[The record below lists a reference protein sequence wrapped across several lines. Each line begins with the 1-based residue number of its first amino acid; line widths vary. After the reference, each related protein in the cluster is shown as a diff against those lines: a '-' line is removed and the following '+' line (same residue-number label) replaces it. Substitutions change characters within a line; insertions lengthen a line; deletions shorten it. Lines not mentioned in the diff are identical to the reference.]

1 MNQETTIDLVRR
13 YYAAFNLGQREAML
27 GCLSDDVAHDINQGA
42 REVGKDTFAA
52 FLERMERC
60 YSERVED
67 LVILAS
73 QDGSRAAAEFTVH
86 GCYLATDEGL
96 PPAAGQTYALPA
108 GALFSIADGKIARV
122 TMYYNLAD
130 WTRQVAGK

>member
-1 MNQETTIDLVRR
+1 MPKNATVELVRR

-27 GCLSDDVAHDINQGA
+27 ECLADDVAHDINEGG
-42 REVGKDTFAA
+42 REVGKDAFAA

-73 QDGSRAAAEFTVH
+73 ADGHRAAAEFTVH

-96 PPAAGQTYALPA
+96 PPARGQEYVLPA
-108 GALFSIADGKIARV
+108 GAFFSVTEGRITRV

-130 WTRQVAGK
+130 WTRQVVGE

>member
-1 MNQETTIDLVRR
+1 MPQNATIDLVRR

-27 GCLSDDVAHDINQGA
+27 ECLADDVAHDINQDG
-42 REVGKDTFAA
+42 REVGKQAFAA

-108 GALFSIADGKIARV
+108 GAFFSIADGKIARV

>member
-1 MNQETTIDLVRR
+1 MPKNATVELVRR

-27 GCLSDDVAHDINQGA
+27 ECLADDVAHDINEGG
-42 REVGKDTFAA
+42 REVGKDAFAA

-73 QDGSRAAAEFTVH
+73 ADGHRAAAEFTVH

-96 PPAAGQTYALPA
+96 PSARGQEYVLPA
-108 GALFSIADGKIARV
+108 GAFFSVTDGRITRV

-130 WTRQVAGK
+130 WTRQVVGE

>member
-1 MNQETTIDLVRR
+1 MPKIATVELVRR

-27 GCLSDDVAHDINQGA
+27 ECLADDVAHDINEGG
-42 REVGKDTFAA
+42 REVGKDAFAA

-73 QDGSRAAAEFTVH
+73 ADGHRAAAEFTVH
-86 GCYLATDEGL
+86 GCYLTTDEGL
-96 PPAAGQTYALPA
+96 PPATGQEYVLPA
-108 GALFSIADGKIARV
+108 GAFFSVTDGRITRV

-130 WTRQVAGK
+130 WTRQVVGE

>member
-1 MNQETTIDLVRR
+1 MTHESTVDLLRR

-27 GCLSDDVAHDINQGA
+27 ECLTDDVAHDINEGG
-42 REVGKDTFAA
+42 REIGKATFAA
-52 FLERMERC
+52 FLARMDQC

-73 QDGSRAAAEFTVH
+73 HDGHRAAAEFTVH
-86 GCYLATDEGL
+86 GAYLAQDEGL
-96 PPAAGQTYALPA
+96 PPASGQKYVLPA
-108 GALFSIADGKIARV
+108 GAFFSLADGKISRL

-130 WTRQVAGK
+130 WTRQVVGE

>member
-1 MNQETTIDLVRR
+1 MPQNSTIDLVRR
-13 YYAAFNLGQREAML
+13 YYAAFNLGEREAML
-27 GCLSDDVAHDINQGA
+27 ECLTDDIAHDINEGG
-42 REVGKDTFAA
+42 REVGKHAFAA
-52 FLERMERC
+52 FLERMDRC

-73 QDGSRAAAEFTVH
+73 EDGHRAAAEFTVR
-86 GCYLATDEGL
+86 GSYLATDEGL

-108 GALFSIADGKIARV
+108 GAFFSITDGKIARV

-130 WTRQVAGK
+130 WTRQVAGV